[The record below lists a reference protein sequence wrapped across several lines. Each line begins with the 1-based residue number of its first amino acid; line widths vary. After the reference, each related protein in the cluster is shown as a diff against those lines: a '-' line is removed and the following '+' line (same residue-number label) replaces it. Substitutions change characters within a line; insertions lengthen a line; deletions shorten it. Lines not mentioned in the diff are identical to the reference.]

1 MVRELVHPFAK
12 YLRAEM
18 MPHIWCAGCGNGIVL
33 NCFVHALDEL
43 KTDLNKLV
51 IVSGIGC
58 IGRVAG
64 YTYADSFHT
73 THGRA
78 LAFATGVK
86 LANPELEVVV
96 ISGDGDLFAI
106 GGNHFIH
113 AARRN
118 IGVKVICVNNFNYG
132 MTGGQ
137 QGPTTPLDSI
147 TATSPYGNVEHP
159 FNLVHLA
166 AASGS
171 TYVARWTT
179 LHVRRLTQSLKKLLQ
194 KEGFCF
200 VEVLSPCPEIFGRVL
215 VGIKNSKTIISERV
229 SADAGIRRRIE
240 GDATRAACCKVV
252 SADAVII
259 GRRTQLN
266 AKTVVCYAISTD
278 AVILR
283 RSILIIRIEVDANT
297 IVCYAVSTDAL
308 IERRIEPDAN
318 TVVCYVV
325 STDAVIIRRMEPDT
339 ILVVCCNVVS
349 TDAVIRRMEPDEDA
363 EIKAFDVCVF
373 DCDVTYSRPVESVS
387 AP

>member
-43 KTDLNKLV
+43 KIDLNKLV
-51 IVSGIGC
+51 MVSGIGC
-58 IGRVAG
+58 IGRAAG
-64 YTYADSFHT
+64 YTFADSFHT

-118 IGVKVICVNNFNYG
+118 IGVKVICVNNLNYG

-179 LHVRRLTQSLKKLLQ
+179 LHVRRLTQSLKKVLQ

-200 VEVLSPCPEIFGRVL
+200 VEALSPCPEIFGRHNKMRSGLEMMAWFKRASVVENFSDPAKADITPDKIV
-215 VGIKNSKTIISERV
+215 VGEFVDIEKLSYEKLLHEKISKINEK
-229 SADAGIRRRIE
+229 AME
-240 GDATRAACCKVV
+240 KV
-252 SADAVII
+252 
-259 GRRTQLN
+259 Q
-266 AKTVVCYAISTD
+266 
-278 AVILR
+278 
-283 RSILIIRIEVDANT
+283 
-297 IVCYAVSTDAL
+297 
-308 IERRIEPDAN
+308 
-318 TVVCYVV
+318 
-325 STDAVIIRRMEPDT
+325 
-339 ILVVCCNVVS
+339 
-349 TDAVIRRMEPDEDA
+349 
-363 EIKAFDVCVF
+363 
-373 DCDVTYSRPVESVS
+373 
-387 AP
+387 